1 MVSHRVCGGGVLGN
15 NNGSMWAPGVSM
27 VTMWE
32 QSEEEEEQ
40 EGDDGE
46 SDLIGCNLPIFLKKN
61 SHSLHLEKT
70 FALTKDGKLESTTCI
85 CRLSLLVG
93 VGLGKVPSIGL
104 FLSLFRSI
112 EFVTAFLYTANLLRM
127 KVCNREY

>member
-46 SDLIGCNLPIFLKKN
+46 SDLIGCNLPIFKKKKKTAT
-61 SHSLHLEKT
+61 HYIWRKHL
-70 FALTKDGKLESTTCI
+70 L
-85 CRLSLLVG
+85 
-93 VGLGKVPSIGL
+93 
-104 FLSLFRSI
+104 
-112 EFVTAFLYTANLLRM
+112 
-127 KVCNREY
+127 

>member
-46 SDLIGCNLPIFLKKN
+46 SDLIGCNLPIFKKKKQPLTTFGEN
-61 SHSLHLEKT
+61 ICFNQRWKIRIHHLHL
-70 FALTKDGKLESTTCI
+70 
-85 CRLSLLVG
+85 
-93 VGLGKVPSIGL
+93 PSFSFGRCW
-104 FLSLFRSI
+104 SGQSS
-112 EFVTAFLYTANLLRM
+112 
-127 KVCNREY
+127 